1 MKKEMP
7 LIGFDIVKA
16 LPGFSC
22 KRCTKCCRDK
32 VVVLTDE
39 DISRLKPHVKG
50 EFFERTT
57 KLEKEVTG
65 ADYKILMKGGICI
78 FLKGNSCRVYEYR
91 PDTCR
96 RHPFLVTNKYLLVAK
111 ECPGLGW
118 DRTQSPEPFRE
129 LSKGVAKNLEE
140 ILDRVFSYS

>member
-1 MKKEMP
+1 MKREIP
-7 LIGFDIVKA
+7 LIGFDLVKA

-32 VVVLTDE
+32 VVVLTGE

-57 KLEKEVTG
+57 KFEREITG
-65 ADYKILMKGGICI
+65 ADYKILMKRGRCI
-78 FLKGNSCRVYEYR
+78 FLKGNSCSVYEYR

-96 RHPFLVTNKYLLVAK
+96 RHPFLVTNRYFLVAR
-111 ECPGLGW
+111 ECLGVDW
-118 DRTQSPEPFRE
+118 KKIQDPEPYRE
-129 LSKGVAKNLEE
+129 LSKGVARNIEGIIDK
-140 ILDRVFSYS
+140 VFSN